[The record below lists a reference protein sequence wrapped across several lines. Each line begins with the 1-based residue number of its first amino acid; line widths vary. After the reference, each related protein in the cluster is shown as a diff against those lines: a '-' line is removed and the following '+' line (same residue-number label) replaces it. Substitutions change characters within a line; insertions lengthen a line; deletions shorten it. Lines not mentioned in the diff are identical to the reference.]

1 MIENRFQN
9 EEENYMKNYRVEKA
23 IADIA
28 YKTSVKNI
36 NRSCVWFF
44 NQPKVPA
51 KLEELKNT
59 NAK

>member
-1 MIENRFQN
+1 
-9 EEENYMKNYRVEKA
+9 MKNYRVEKA